1 MAKKMKIKAKAKGDV
16 VKVKAMFTS
25 LMADKEEAIKKG
37 IKASYIKYI
46 VAKVNDAV
54 VYEGL
59 RTLFLS
65 LSLKVKKVIKSF
77 LLQSIT
83 KERNR
88 QVRRKLNNYL
98 KSLSQKKSIQSF
110 ASFIQK

>member
-1 MAKKMKIKAKAKGDV
+1 MAKKMKIKAKAKKGT

-54 VYEGL
+54 VYEVSMSGFMSENPL
-59 RTLFLS
+59 
-65 LSLKVKKVIKSF
+65 LKFKFKGKKGDKIVFTTIDNEGKKQTGKKKIK
-77 LLQSIT
+77 
-83 KERNR
+83 
-88 QVRRKLNNYL
+88 
-98 KSLSQKKSIQSF
+98 
-110 ASFIQK
+110 